1 MDSTVLTDEQLVMNT
16 FSVTLSCVALAA
28 ALSAFGPAV
37 RANDQAGN
45 RALRP
50 FFETV
55 FEQAG
60 MSVHV
65 PARPE
70 WSFSVTRNR
79 SEQTVELRT
88 PANYYPTA
96 VIQITRNASL
106 GATNKDL
113 PSIALS
119 AANEIRELS
128 VLPPL
133 ESESQLDVISAG
145 EIDGYQDQFVFSSDD
160 GEFDVRNL
168 VGVFPSG
175 HLLSV
180 MVSTPEGQMEHI
192 EHMVAKILRNL
203 KEL

>member
-1 MDSTVLTDEQLVMNT
+1 MNT
-16 FSVTLSCVALAA
+16 ISNTLGAALAVALVAA
-28 ALSAFGPAV
+28 WPSLASEQTAE
-37 RANDQAGN
+37 

-50 FFETV
+50 FFETT

-88 PANYYPTA
+88 PLNYYPTA
-96 VIQITRNASL
+96 VIQITRNASH
-106 GATNKDL
+106 GATAEDL
-113 PSIALS
+113 PTVALS
-119 AANEIRELS
+119 AVNEIRKLS

-133 ESESQLDVISAG
+133 ESESQLVAVSTGDIN
-145 EIDGYQDQFVFSSDD
+145 GYQDQFVFNTDE

-180 MVSTPEGQMEHI
+180 LVSTPEGQIEHI